1 MTTKDIKPR
10 DSQIVMLRSADIIDG
25 EAADWLTKLDCGELT
40 KKDRI
45 ALKKWLAQDPCHG
58 VALNNMA
65 AMWRDMDFLLNDVSL
80 EEPEPLRIMERLSLA
95 RGAAAFA
102 VCLMCTLGLILWSG
116 FTIPTEQAVY
126 TTAIGKQ
133 HLQELNDG
141 SSALLNTNS
150 VIETDFTRDSRIV
163 RLMQGEALFDVAHDP
178 SRPFIVYV
186 GDRAVKAI
194 GTTFVVR
201 IESENIHVSVTDGQV
216 QLSKREVVTHDWSPP
231 KSQEVILVSKGEWV
245 ETNST
250 TAIPEAQTIE
260 NEEFNRRLSWS
271 QGRLI
276 LLRKCPFH
284 SLIYR
289 LCQLR
294 VVGVAVLG
302 DRPEVMSRP
311 LGLGCKQM
319 NGRRRRTF
327 FLRTADPG
335 HARIQLQNRRRIPA
349 HVTAKIAALRTG
361 LAPLHA
367 IERRHRRI
375 LD

>member
-1 MTTKDIKPR
+1 
-10 DSQIVMLRSADIIDG
+10 MLRSADIIDG

-271 QGRLI
+271 QGRLVFDNERLELVI
-276 LLRKCPFH
+276 KEVSRYVPNKIIIEDPELRDVRF
-284 SLIYR
+284 SGR
-289 LCQLR
+289 FT
-294 VVGVAVLG
+294 LG
-302 DRPEVMSRP
+302 D
-311 LGLGCKQM
+311 
-319 NGRRRRTF
+319 T
-327 FLRTADPG
+327 D
-335 HARIQLQNRRRIPA
+335 
-349 HVTAKIAALRTG
+349 AL
-361 LAPLHA
+361 LEA
-367 IERRHRRI
+367 IEVTLHVQTTHIKDQEIRLSR
-375 LD
+375 